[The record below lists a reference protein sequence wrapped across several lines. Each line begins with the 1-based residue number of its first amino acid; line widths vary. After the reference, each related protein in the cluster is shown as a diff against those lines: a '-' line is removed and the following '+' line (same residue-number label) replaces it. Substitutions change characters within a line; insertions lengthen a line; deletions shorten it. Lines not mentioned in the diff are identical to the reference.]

1 MKRIASILR
10 PFSMQL
16 QIKCADFVHALS
28 LIEVVKDVLAD
39 ARTSAFA
46 EVFSEAEKLAEE
58 LDFELSLP
66 RIVKRSTFRS
76 NAELWFQIHHKH
88 AFHLTI
94 LFPKKA

>member
-10 PFSMQL
+10 PLSMQL
-16 QIKCADFVHALS
+16 QSKGADLVHVLS
-28 LIEVVKDVLAD
+28 LIEAVKDVLAEE
-39 ARTSAFA
+39 RTSAFA
-46 EVFSEAEKLAEE
+46 EVSSEAEKLAEE

-94 LFPKKA
+94 LSPQKA